1 METLARRVVA
11 RAVTPIHACVNRAS
25 ARGSVNCSQGTNN
38 PRRIVTPGEVARAEK
53 TKQIALE
60 AIMDAV
66 PDAVLDFITHHRLL
80 VATAVVVVLILCY
93 RWILWLFGVVIVP
106 DDRIGVVTKKFALLG
121 AHRRLP
127 DGRIIALHGEAG
139 YQADTLPPGLHVG
152 LWPWQYT
159 VDRVE
164 FFTVPPGKIGCVESC
179 DGQPLPGGRIIAR
192 QVDCDA
198 FQDARAFLENNGQR
212 GPQMQIIPPGTYRIN
227 PLLFT
232 VTLAEAVIIPPGKIG
247 VVEACDGKP
256 LLAGRIIAR
265 HVECDSFQN
274 PHAFMSGGGER
285 GPQMA
290 IIAPGTYRINPLL
303 FSVQLADVVDI
314 SENKVGIVTT
324 REGAALATGEIAG
337 PVVEG
342 HNMFQNPQAFVDNH
356 GSKGLQE
363 QALLAGRYFIN
374 PRFATVDLV
383 NMTEVPIAH
392 VGVVV
397 AFVGKE
403 GRDVTGDQFRH
414 GNLVSKGEK
423 GVWVEPLDPGK
434 YPINPYTHKVIN
446 VPTANVVLNWATGK
460 TEAHKLDANLSTIS
474 VRSADGFK
482 FNLDVSQIIH
492 IPRNDA
498 PKVIARFG
506 DMSALVT
513 QVLEPTIGNYFR
525 NAAQGSDIIDFLKHR
540 STRQEEARTAI
551 AMALREYNV
560 GAVDTLIGDIVPP
573 DQLMKT
579 LTDRK
584 IAEQER
590 VTYETQRQA
599 QEVKQQ
605 LEQATALAATQAK
618 VVDAERQVA
627 IAEFNARASVK
638 SAEGQSQAKKINADA
653 DATVLRTVGDAEAA
667 KTQAVGGAEAEVIK
681 LKIASMESGNYALV
695 QVAQALASAGV
706 KLVPDIVAGG
716 GSLGGGTL
724 VDVLLASV
732 IRDRGA
738 NGAATM
744 PLNALEKAG

>member
-1 METLARRVVA
+1 
-11 RAVTPIHACVNRAS
+11 
-25 ARGSVNCSQGTNN
+25 
-38 PRRIVTPGEVARAEK
+38 
-53 TKQIALE
+53 
-60 AIMDAV
+60 MDAV
-66 PDAVLDFITHHRLL
+66 IDAFLNYVTHHKVLTAIAVI
-80 VATAVVVVLILCY
+80 VALALCH
-93 RWILWLFGVVIVP
+93 RGILWLFGVVVVP
-106 DDRIGVVTKKFALLG
+106 DNRIGIVTKKFTLFG
-121 AHRRLP
+121 AHQRLP
-127 DGRIIALHGEAG
+127 DGRIIALNGEAG

-164 FFTVPPGKIGCVESC
+164 FFTVPPGKIGCVEAC
-179 DGQPLPGGRIIAR
+179 DGQPLPEGRIIGR
-192 QVDCDA
+192 QVECDS
-198 FQDARAFLENNGQR
+198 FQDARAFLQNNGQR
-212 GPQMQIIPPGTYRIN
+212 GPQMQVIPPGTYRIN
-227 PLLFT
+227 TLLFT
-232 VTLAEAVIIPPGKIG
+232 VTLTDATIIPPGKIG
-247 VVEACDGKP
+247 VVEARDGKP
-256 LLAGRIIAR
+256 LPTGRIIAR

-274 PHAFMSGGGER
+274 PHAFMTGGGER

-290 IIAPGTYRINPLL
+290 VIAPGTYRINPLL
-303 FSVQLADVVDI
+303 FSVQLAEVVDI

-324 REGAALATGEIAG
+324 REGAALAKGEIAG

-342 HNMFQNPQAFVDNH
+342 HNMFQDPQGFIDNH

-363 QALLAGRYFIN
+363 QVLLAGRYFIN
-374 PRFATVDLV
+374 PRFATVELV
-383 NMTEVPIAH
+383 DMTEVPIAH

-397 AFVGKE
+397 AFVGKD
-403 GRDVTGDQFRH
+403 GQDVTGEQFRH

-525 NAAQGSDIIDFLKHR
+525 NAAQGSDIIEFLKHR
-540 STRQEEARTAI
+540 STRQEEARAAI
-551 AMALREYNV
+551 STALREYNV

-599 QEVKQQ
+599 QEVRQQ

-627 IAEFNARASVK
+627 IAEFNARANVK

-667 KTQAVGGAEAEVIK
+667 KTQAVGAAEAEVIK

-695 QVAQALASAGV
+695 QVAQALANAGV
-706 KLVPDIVAGG
+706 KLVPDIIAGG
-716 GSLGGGTL
+716 SSLGGGGTL

-732 IRDRGA
+732 IRERNGA
-738 NGAATM
+738 NGAAD
-744 PLNALEKAG
+744 PSKALEKVS

>member
-1 METLARRVVA
+1 
-11 RAVTPIHACVNRAS
+11 
-25 ARGSVNCSQGTNN
+25 
-38 PRRIVTPGEVARAEK
+38 
-53 TKQIALE
+53 
-60 AIMDAV
+60 MDAV
-66 PDAVLDFITHHRLL
+66 RDAVLAFITQHWIISSIVAAIL
-80 VATAVVVVLILCY
+80 VGLCH

-106 DDRIGVVTKKFALLG
+106 DNSMGIVTKKFVLVG
-121 AHRRLP
+121 AHRQLP
-127 DGRIIALHGEAG
+127 DGRIIALNGEAG

-152 LWPWQYT
+152 FWPWQYA
-159 VDRVE
+159 VERVP
-164 FFTVPPGKIGCVESC
+164 FFTVPPGKIGCVEAC
-179 DGQPLPGGRIIAR
+179 DGQPLPAGRIIGR
-192 QVDCDA
+192 QVDCDS
-198 FQDARAFLENNGQR
+198 FQDARAFLQNDGQR
-212 GPQMQIIPPGTYRIN
+212 GPQMQVIPPGTYRLN
-227 PLLFT
+227 PLVFS
-232 VTLAEAVIIPPGKIG
+232 VTLAEAIIIPPGKIG
-247 VVEACDGKP
+247 VVEAKDGKP
-256 LLAGRIIAR
+256 LPSGQVIAR

-274 PHAFMSGGGER
+274 PNAFMSGGGER

-290 IIAPGTYRINPLL
+290 VIAPGTYRVNPLL
-303 FSVQLADVVDI
+303 FAVQLADVVDI
-314 SENKVGIVTT
+314 AENKVGIVTT
-324 REGAALATGEIAG
+324 REGAALEKGEIAG
-337 PVVEG
+337 AQVTG
-342 HNMFQNPQAFVDNH
+342 HNMFQNPQAFIDQK

-363 QALLAGRYFIN
+363 QVLLAGRYFIN
-374 PRFATVDLV
+374 PRFATVEVV

-397 AFVGKE
+397 AFVGRE
-403 GRDVTGDQFRH
+403 GHDLTGELFKH
-414 GNLVSKGEK
+414 GNLVGKGEK
-423 GVWVEPLDPGK
+423 GVWIEPLDPGK

-525 NAAQGSDIIDFLKHR
+525 NAAQGSDIIEFLKHR
-540 STRQEEARTAI
+540 STRQEQARSAI
-551 AMALREYNV
+551 SLALREYNV

-599 QEVKQQ
+599 QEVRQQ

-627 IAEFNARASVK
+627 IAEFNARANVK
-638 SAEGQSQAKKINADA
+638 SAEGQSQAKKINAEA

-695 QVAQALASAGV
+695 QVAQALANAGV
-706 KLVPDIVAGG
+706 KLVPDIVAGSG
-716 GSLGGGTL
+716 TLGGGTL

-732 IRDRGA
+732 IRDRSTNEA
-738 NGAATM
+738 SFKS
-744 PLNALEKAG
+744 LEKAG